1 MKNTLLAIVAI
12 FIMGACNQRFET
24 TPNGTQYK
32 IVKTDDNARMVA
44 EGDNL
49 HIHLKGVLDK
59 NDSALFDSYKN
70 NKPYYIPA
78 GEPSLKEVFAVLKKG
93 DSAIFKI
100 LADTLYGNFGEGLP
114 PGVKSGDLI
123 TFYAT
128 LLDVYNPQEM
138 QQKIDEQNKDFEV
151 KDSIALGSFLG
162 GLTDVKQTNSGLK
175 YIVKEAGK
183 GKAVKKGDKVTVKY
197 RGALL
202 DGTVFDETKEGNPE
216 FTFTVGAGQVIAG
229 WDEGFLLMKEGDK
242 LQLIIPWTLA
252 YGPRGSG
259 PIPPYS
265 TLVFDVEL
273 IKVN

>member
-1 MKNTLLAIVAI
+1 
-12 FIMGACNQRFET
+12 
-24 TPNGTQYK
+24 
-32 IVKTDDNARMVA
+32 MVA

-114 PGVKSGDLI
+114 PGVKSGDMI

-151 KDSIALGSFLG
+151 KDSIALSSFLSS
-162 GLTDVKQTNSGLK
+162 LTDVKQTNSGLK

-202 DGTVFDETKEGNPE
+202 DGTVFDETKEGSPE

>member
-151 KDSIALGSFLG
+151 KDSIALGSFLS

-175 YIVKEAGK
+175 YIVKGAGK

>member
-114 PGVKSGDLI
+114 PGVKSGDMI

-151 KDSIALGSFLG
+151 KDSIALSSFLSS
-162 GLTDVKQTNSGLK
+162 LTDVKQTNSGLK

-202 DGTVFDETKEGNPE
+202 DGTVFDETKEGSPE

>member
-1 MKNTLLAIVAI
+1 MKNTLLALAAI
-12 FIMGACNQRFET
+12 LVMSACSNNFET

-32 IVKTDDNARMVA
+32 IVKTDENARMVA

-49 HIHLKGVLDK
+49 HIHLKGILER
-59 NDSALFDSYKN
+59 NDSSLFDSYKN

-78 GEPSLKEVFAVLKKG
+78 GEPSLKEVFAVMKKG

-100 LADTLYGNFGEGLP
+100 VADTLYGNFGEGLP
-114 PGVKSGDLI
+114 PGVKSGDII
-123 TFYAT
+123 TFYAS
-128 LLDVYNPQEM
+128 LLDIYNQKEM
-138 QQKIDEQNKDFEV
+138 QEKIDGQNKEFEV
-151 KDSIALGSFLG
+151 KDSIALSSFLN
-162 GLTDVKQTNSGLK
+162 GLTDVKQTNTGLR
-175 YIVKEAGK
+175 YVVKQAGK

-197 RGALL
+197 RGTLL
-202 DGTVFDETKEGNPE
+202 DGTVFDETKEGTPD
-216 FTFTVGAGQVIAG
+216 FTFTVGVGQVIAG

-242 LQLIIPWTLA
+242 YQLIIPWTLA

-259 PIPPYS
+259 PIPPFS

>member
-1 MKNTLLAIVAI
+1 MKNILWAIVALLVI
-12 FIMGACNQRFET
+12 SACNNKFET
-24 TPNGTQYK
+24 TANGTQYK
-32 IVKTDDNARMVA
+32 IIKTDENARMVA

-49 HIHLKGVLDK
+49 HIHLKGVLER

-100 LADTLYGNFGEGLP
+100 YADTLYGNFGEGLP
-114 PGVKSGDLI
+114 PGVKSGDII
-123 TFYAT
+123 TFYAS
-128 LLDVYNPQEM
+128 LLDIYNPAEM
-138 QQKIDEQNKDFEV
+138 QEKIDAQNKEFEV
-151 KDSIALGSFLG
+151 KDSIALSSFLS
-162 GLTDVKQTNSGLK
+162 GLTDVKQTSSGLS
-175 YIVKEAGK
+175 YVVKTAGK
-183 GKAVKKGDKVTVKY
+183 GKSVKKGDKVTVKY

-202 DGTVFDETKEGNPE
+202 DGTVFDETKESSPD
-216 FTFTVGAGQVIAG
+216 FTFTVGAGQVITG

-242 LQLIIPWTLA
+242 YQLIIPWTLA
-252 YGPRGSG
+252 YGSRGSG
-259 PIPPYS
+259 PIPPYA